1 MMPGTR
7 GICPRVRE
15 SRLTVRNLKFLF
27 RPGSVAVIGA
37 SDRPQSLGATVMRN
51 LLAGDYAGTIFPV
64 NPKHASVAGMRAVPD
79 VGSLDQAPDLAVICT
94 PPQTIP
100 GIIQQL
106 GAKGGKAALVLTA
119 GLGAITDAQGRTL
132 TQAMLDAAKPHLLR
146 ILGPNCV
153 GLLVPTI
160 GLNASFAH
168 TGARPGKIAFVSQS
182 GALTTALLDWTSS
195 RGIGFSHFISL
206 GDSADVDFGDVL
218 DYLASDS
225 ATTAILLYV
234 EAIRNARKFMS
245 AARAAARNKPVIA
258 VKSGRVAESAKAA
271 ASHTG
276 ALAGS
281 DDVYDAAFRRAG
293 MLRVESTF
301 NLFVAA
307 ETLALAR
314 PFRGDRLTIMTN
326 GGGPA
331 VMATDAL
338 IRGGGRLAQLADETL
353 QRLDQYLPATWSRAN
368 PVDIIGDAPAERYV
382 RTLQELLA
390 DPQSDAV
397 LLIHAPTAIVPSD
410 VIASACVP
418 VAQAAQRNVLFCWLG
433 AAAVEK
439 ARRTSIEAGLPS
451 YDTPEDAVFAF
462 LKMEEFRRNQE
473 SLMQI
478 PPSAPADLGAD
489 VDTARAIVASVLDEG
504 REILTEVEAKDV
516 LRAYGIPVVTTRIST
531 SPENAA
537 RLSVEM
543 GFPVALK
550 ILSPDVTHK
559 SDVGGVALNL
569 ESAQAV
575 REAAQAMQTRLSKL
589 RPEARLSGFTVQPM
603 AQRPGAQE
611 LIIGAATD
619 ATFGPVILFG
629 QGGTAVEVI
638 ADRAVA
644 LPPLNAALARDVISR
659 TRISKLLAG
668 YRDRPPADQNAI
680 CGVLI
685 RIAQLIADVP
695 EIVELDINP
704 LLADARGVIALDA
717 RMRVARARTSGTERF
732 AIRPYPAELE
742 ETVSLGGAPVLLRP
756 IRPEDEARL
765 KQLTDQSSPED
776 IYFRFFGAVREMP
789 HSQLARFTQI
799 DYDREMAFIA
809 LGANGE
815 MLGEVRT
822 VTDPDNE
829 QAEFGI
835 LVSSGAQGK
844 GLGHALLGK
853 MIRYCRARG
862 TRELFGEVLP
872 TNSRMLALARN
883 LDFQR
888 GQPPGGG
895 VARVSLRL

>member
-1 MMPGTR
+1 M
-7 GICPRVRE
+7 
-15 SRLTVRNLKFLF
+15 TVRNLEYLF
-27 RPGSVAVIGA
+27 RPASVAVIGA

-51 LLAGDYAGTIFPV
+51 LLAGGYTGPIFPV
-64 NPKHASVAGMRAVPD
+64 NPKHSSVAGIRAVPD
-79 VGSLDQAPDLAVICT
+79 LGSLDRAPGLAVVCT

-100 GIIQQL
+100 GIIDQL
-106 GAKGGKAALVLTA
+106 GAKGGKAAVVLTA
-119 GLGAITDAQGRTL
+119 GLGAITDARGRTL

-153 GLLVPTI
+153 GLLAPTI

-182 GALTTALLDWTSS
+182 GALTTALLDWANS

-225 ATTAILLYV
+225 ATAAILLYV
-234 EAIRNARKFMS
+234 EAITNARKFMS

-276 ALAGS
+276 ALAGT

-314 PFRGDRLTIMTN
+314 PFHGDRLTIMTN

-353 QRLDQYLPATWSRAN
+353 QRLDQYLPATWSHGN
-368 PVDIIGDAPAERYV
+368 PVDIVGDAPAERYV
-382 RTLQELLA
+382 RTLQDLLA

-410 VIASACVP
+410 AIAAACVP
-418 VAQAAQRNVLFCWLG
+418 VARAAQRNVLSCWLG

-439 ARRTSIEAGLPS
+439 ARRTFVDAGLPS
-451 YDTPEDAVFAF
+451 YDTPEDAVYAF
-462 LKMEEFRRNQE
+462 LKMAEFRRNQE

-478 PPSAPADLGAD
+478 PPSAPTDFSAD
-489 VDTARAIVASVLDEG
+489 VDTARSVVGKALDEG

-516 LRAYGIPVVTTRIST
+516 LRTYGIPVVATRIAT

-537 RLSVEM
+537 RLAGEM

-559 SDVGGVALNL
+559 TDIGGVALNL
-569 ESAQAV
+569 ESGQAV
-575 REAAQAMQTRLSKL
+575 REAAQAMDARLRRL
-589 RPEARLSGFTVQPM
+589 RPEAHLTGFTVQPM
-603 AQRPGAQE
+603 AQRPGSHE

-629 QGGTAVEVI
+629 HGGTAVEVV
-638 ADRAVA
+638 ADRAIA
-644 LPPLNAALARDVISR
+644 LPPLNVALAREVISR
-659 TRISKLLAG
+659 TRISRLLAG
-668 YRDRPPADQNAI
+668 YRDRPAADQDAI

-685 RIAQLIADVP
+685 RTAQLVADIP

-704 LLADARGVIALDA
+704 LLADAQGVIALDA
-717 RMRVARARTSGTERF
+717 RIRVAPARTTGTERF
-732 AIRPYPAELE
+732 AIRPYPKQLE
-742 ETVSLGGAPVLLRP
+742 EAVSLSGSPILLRP

-765 KQLTDQSSPED
+765 KQLIDQSRPED
-776 IYFRFFGAVREMP
+776 IYFRFFGALRELP

-799 DYDREMAFIA
+799 DYDREMAFVAIDA
-809 LGANGE
+809 DNEL
-815 MLGEVRT
+815 LGEVRT

-835 LVSSGAQGK
+835 LVRSSAQGK
-844 GLGHALLGK
+844 GLGHALLEK
-853 MIRYCRARG
+853 MILYCRARG
-862 TRELFGEVLP
+862 TKELFGDVLP
-872 TNSRMLALARN
+872 NNSRMLALADN
-883 LDFQR
+883 LHFQR
-888 GQPPGGG
+888 GRPPGDG
-895 VARVSLRL
+895 VARISLRL

>member
-1 MMPGTR
+1 M
-7 GICPRVRE
+7 
-15 SRLTVRNLKFLF
+15 TVRNLKYLF
-27 RPGSVAVIGA
+27 RPTSVAVVGA

-51 LLAGDYAGTIFPV
+51 LLAGGYAGSIFPV
-64 NPKHASVAGMRAVPD
+64 NPKHASVAGIRTVPD
-79 VGSLDQAPDLAVICT
+79 VGSLEQAPDLAVICT
-94 PPQTIP
+94 PPHTIP
-100 GIIQQL
+100 GIIHQL
-106 GAKGGKAALVLTA
+106 GAKGGKAAVVLTA
-119 GLGAITDAQGRTL
+119 GLGAITNAQGRTL

-153 GLLVPTI
+153 GLLAPTI

-168 TGARPGKIAFVSQS
+168 IGARPGRIAFVSQS
-182 GALTTALLDWTSS
+182 GALTTALLDWTDS

-218 DYLASDS
+218 DYLASDA

-234 EAIRNARKFMS
+234 EAITNARKFMS
-245 AARAAARNKPVIA
+245 AARAAARNKQVIA

-307 ETLALAR
+307 ETLALVR

-353 QRLDQYLPATWSRAN
+353 QRLNQYLPATWSRAN
-368 PVDIIGDAPAERYV
+368 PVDIVGDAPAERYV
-382 RTLQELLA
+382 RTLQDLLA

-410 VIASACVP
+410 AIAAACVP
-418 VAQAAQRNVLFCWLG
+418 VARAAQRSVLSCWLG

-439 ARRTSIEAGLPS
+439 ARRTFIEAGLPS
-451 YDTPEDAVFAF
+451 YDTPEDAVYAF

-473 SLMQI
+473 SLMQT
-478 PPSAPADLGAD
+478 PPSTSTDFGAD
-489 VDTARAIVASVLDEG
+489 VDAARTIVGKVLNEG

-516 LRAYGIPVVTTRIST
+516 LQTYGIPVVTTRIAT
-531 SPENAA
+531 SPEEAV
-537 RLSVEM
+537 RLADEM

-569 ESAQAV
+569 DSGQAV
-575 REAAQAMQTRLSKL
+575 REAAQAM
-589 RPEARLSGFTVQPM
+589 EARLRRLRPHARLTGFTVQPM
-603 AQRPGAQE
+603 AQRPGAYE
-611 LIIGAATD
+611 LIVGATTD

-644 LPPLNAALARDVISR
+644 LPPLNVALACEVISR
-659 TRISKLLAG
+659 TRISRLLAG
-668 YRDRPPADQNAI
+668 YRDRPAANLDAI
-680 CGVLI
+680 CSALI
-685 RIAQLIADVP
+685 RTAQLIADIP
-695 EIVELDINP
+695 QIVELDINP
-704 LLADARGVIALDA
+704 LLADTQGVIALDA
-717 RMRVARARTSGTERF
+717 RIRVTPARTGGSERF
-732 AIRPYPAELE
+732 AIRPYPQELE
-742 ETVSLGGAPVLLRP
+742 ESITVSGTPILLRP

-765 KQLTDQSSPED
+765 KQLIAQCRPED
-776 IYFRFFGAVREMP
+776 IYFRFFTAIRELP

-799 DYDREMAFIA
+799 DYDREMAFVAIGTDNEL
-809 LGANGE
+809 LGK
-815 MLGEVRT
+815 VRT

-829 QAEFGI
+829 EAEFGI
-835 LVSSGAQGK
+835 LVGSSAQGK
-844 GLGHALLGK
+844 GLGHALLDK

-862 TRELFGEVLP
+862 TKKLVGDVLP
-872 TNSRMLALARN
+872 TNSRMLALAEN
-883 LDFQR
+883 LHFER
-888 GQPPGGG
+888 GRAPGDG
-895 VARVSLRL
+895 VVGVSLRL

>member
-1 MMPGTR
+1 M
-7 GICPRVRE
+7 
-15 SRLTVRNLKFLF
+15 SVRNLEYLF
-27 RPGSVAVIGA
+27 RPASVAVIGA
-37 SDRPQSLGATVMRN
+37 SERPQSLGATVMRN
-51 LLAGDYAGTIFPV
+51 LLAGGYAGPIFPV
-64 NPKHASVAGMRAVPD
+64 NPKHTSVSGMRAVAD
-79 VGSLDQAPDLAVICT
+79 VGSLDRAPGLAVVCT

-100 GIIQQL
+100 GIIDQL
-106 GAKGGKAALVLTA
+106 GAKGGKAAVVLTA
-119 GLGAITDAQGRTL
+119 GLGAMTNAQGRRL

-182 GALTTALLDWTSS
+182 GALTTALLDWTNS

-218 DYLASDS
+218 DYLAGDP

-234 EAIRNARKFMS
+234 EAITNARKFMS

-276 ALAGS
+276 ALAGA
-281 DDVYDAAFRRAG
+281 DEVYDAAFRRAG

-331 VMATDAL
+331 IMATDAL
-338 IRGGGRLAQLADETL
+338 IRGGGRLAQLTDETL
-353 QRLDQYLPATWSRAN
+353 RHLDQYLPATWSHGN
-368 PVDIIGDAPAERYV
+368 PVDIVGDAPAERYV
-382 RTLQELLA
+382 RTLQDLLA

-410 VIASACVP
+410 AIAAACVP
-418 VAQAAQRNVLFCWLG
+418 VARAAQRNVLSCWLG

-439 ARRTSIEAGLPS
+439 ARRLFIDAGLPC
-451 YDTPEDAVFAF
+451 YDTPEDAVYAF
-462 LKMEEFRRNQE
+462 LKMAEFRRNQE
-473 SLMQI
+473 SLMQT
-478 PPSAPADLGAD
+478 PPSSPTDFSADID
-489 VDTARAIVASVLDEG
+489 SARKVVGKALDEG
-504 REILTEVEAKDV
+504 RNILNEVEAKDV
-516 LRAYGIPVVTTRIST
+516 LRHYGIPVVATRIAT
-531 SPENAA
+531 SPENAV
-537 RLSVEM
+537 RLAGEM

-550 ILSPDVTHK
+550 ILAPDVTHK
-559 SDVGGVALNL
+559 SDIGGVALNL
-569 ESAQAV
+569 ETDQAV
-575 REAAQAMQTRLSKL
+575 REAAQAMQTRLHRL
-589 RPEARLSGFTVQPM
+589 HPEAHLAGFTVQPM
-603 AQRPGAQE
+603 ARRPGAHE
-611 LIIGAATD
+611 LIVGAATD

-629 QGGTAVEVI
+629 HGGTAVEVI

-644 LPPLNAALARDVISR
+644 LPPLNVALAREVISR
-659 TRISKLLAG
+659 TRISRLLAG
-668 YRDRPPADQNAI
+668 YRDRPSVDQDAI

-685 RIAQLIADVP
+685 RTAQLVADIP

-717 RMRVARARTSGTERF
+717 RMRVAPARTSGPERF
-732 AIRPYPAELE
+732 AIRPYPKQLE
-742 ETVSLGGAPVLLRP
+742 ETVYLRGRSILLRP
-756 IRPEDEARL
+756 IRPEDEAGL
-765 KQLTDQSSPED
+765 KQLIDQSRPED
-776 IYFRFFGAVREMP
+776 IYFRFFAALRELP

-799 DYDREMAFIA
+799 DYDREMALVAIDVNNE
-809 LGANGE
+809 L
-815 MLGEVRT
+815 LGEVRT

-835 LVSSGAQGK
+835 LVGSSAQGK
-844 GLGHALLGK
+844 GLGHVLLEK
-853 MIRYCRARG
+853 MIRYCRSRG
-862 TRELFGEVLP
+862 TKELFGDVLA
-872 TNSRMLALARN
+872 TNSRMLALAES
-883 LDFQR
+883 LHFQHGHSR
-888 GQPPGGG
+888 GAGA
-895 VARVSLRL
+895 ARISIRL

>member
-1 MMPGTR
+1 M
-7 GICPRVRE
+7 
-15 SRLTVRNLKFLF
+15 TVRNLNYLF
-27 RPGSVAVIGA
+27 RPASVAVIGA

-51 LLAGDYAGTIFPV
+51 LLAGGYAGALFPV
-64 NPKHASVAGMRAVPD
+64 NPKHVSIAGMHAVPD

-100 GIIQQL
+100 GIIRQL
-106 GAKGGKAALVLTA
+106 GAKGGKAAVVLTA
-119 GLGAITDAQGRTL
+119 GLSASTDADGRTL

-182 GALTTALLDWTSS
+182 GALTTALLDWTNS

-218 DYLASDS
+218 DYLAGDS

-234 EAIRNARKFMS
+234 EAITNARKFMS

-314 PFRGDRLTIMTN
+314 PLRGDRLTIMTN

-353 QRLDQYLPATWSRAN
+353 QRLDRYLPATWSRGN
-368 PVDIIGDAPAERYV
+368 PVDIVGDAPAERYV
-382 RTLQELLA
+382 RTLQDLLA

-410 VIASACVP
+410 AIASACVP
-418 VAQAAQRNVLFCWLG
+418 VAQAAQRNVLSCWLG

-439 ARRTSIEAGLPS
+439 ARHTFIEAGLPT
-451 YDTPEDAVFAF
+451 YDTPEDAVYAF
-462 LKMEEFRRNQE
+462 LKMAEFRRNQQ

-478 PPSAPADLGAD
+478 PPSAPTDFSAD
-489 VDTARAIVASVLDEG
+489 VGTARTIVGKALEEG

-516 LRAYGIPVVTTRIST
+516 LRTYGIPVVATRIAA
-531 SPENAA
+531 SPENAVQVA
-537 RLSVEM
+537 SEM

-559 SDVGGVALNL
+559 SDIGGVALNL
-569 ESAQAV
+569 ESGQAV
-575 REAAQAMQTRLSKL
+575 REATQAMEARLRRL
-589 RPEARLSGFTVQPM
+589 RPEAHLTGFTVQPM

-629 QGGTAVEVI
+629 HGGTAVEVI

-644 LPPLNAALARDVISR
+644 LPPLNVALAREVVSR
-659 TRISKLLAG
+659 TRISRLLTG
-668 YRDRPPADQNAI
+668 YRDRPAADQDAI

-685 RIAQLIADVP
+685 RTAQLISDIP

-717 RMRVARARTSGTERF
+717 RMRIAPARTSGSERF

-742 ETVSLGGAPVLLRP
+742 ETVSLSGAPVLLRP

-765 KQLTDQSSPED
+765 KQLIVQSRPED
-776 IYFRFFGAVREMP
+776 IYFRFFEALRELP

-799 DYDREMAFIA
+799 DYDREMAFVA
-809 LGANGE
+809 TGADDE
-815 MLGEVRT
+815 FLGEVRT

-835 LVSSGAQGK
+835 LVRSSAQGK
-844 GLGHALLGK
+844 GLGHALLEK

-862 TRELFGEVLP
+862 TKELFGDVLP
-872 TNSRMLALARN
+872 TNSRMLALAGN
-883 LDFQR
+883 LHFQR
-888 GQPPGGG
+888 SRPPGDG
-895 VARVSLRL
+895 VARISLRL

>member
-1 MMPGTR
+1 M
-7 GICPRVRE
+7 
-15 SRLTVRNLKFLF
+15 TVRNLKFMF
-27 RPGSVAVIGA
+27 SPASVAVIGA
-37 SDRPQSLGATVMRN
+37 SDRPQSLGAMVMRN
-51 LLAGDYAGTIFPV
+51 LLAGGYAGTILPV
-64 NPKHASVAGMRAVPD
+64 NPKHSRVAGVRAVPD
-79 VGSLDQAPDLAVICT
+79 VGSLDQAPDLAVVCT

-100 GIIQQL
+100 GIIRQL
-106 GAKGGKAALVLTA
+106 GARGSKAAVVLTA
-119 GLGAITDAQGRTL
+119 GLGGIKDAEGRTL

-182 GALTTALLDWTSS
+182 GALTTALLDWTNS
-195 RGIGFSHFISL
+195 REIGFSHFISL

-218 DYLASDS
+218 DYLASDA

-234 EAIRNARKFMS
+234 EAITNARKFMS

-258 VKSGRVAESAKAA
+258 VKSGRVAESARAA

-307 ETLALAR
+307 ETLALVR
-314 PFRGDRLTIMTN
+314 PFRGDRLTIMSN

-338 IRGGGRLAQLADETL
+338 IRGGGKLARLADETL
-353 QRLDQYLPATWSRAN
+353 QRLDQHLPATWSHAN
-368 PVDIIGDAPAERYV
+368 PVDIVGDAPAERYV

-410 VIASACVP
+410 AIAAACVP
-418 VAQAAQRNVLFCWLG
+418 VARAAQRNVLSCWLG

-439 ARRTSIEAGLPS
+439 ARRTFIEAGLPS
-451 YDTPEDAVFAF
+451 YDTPEDAVYAF
-462 LKMEEFRRNQE
+462 LKMAEFRRNQE

-478 PPSAPADLGAD
+478 PPSGPTDFSTDADA
-489 VDTARAIVASVLDEG
+489 ARTIVREALNGG
-504 REILTEVEAKDV
+504 REMLTEVEAKEV
-516 LRAYGIPVVTTRIST
+516 LRAYGIPALTTRIAT
-531 SPENAA
+531 SPDHAA
-537 RLSVEM
+537 RVSGEM

-569 ESAQAV
+569 ESGQAV
-575 REAAQAMQTRLSKL
+575 REAAQAMEARLRRL
-589 RPEARLSGFTVQPM
+589 RPEAHLSGFTVQPM
-603 AQRPGAQE
+603 AQRPGAYE
-611 LIIGAATD
+611 LIVGAATD

-644 LPPLNAALARDVISR
+644 LPPLNVALAREVISR
-659 TRISKLLAG
+659 TRISRLLAG
-668 YRDRPPADQNAI
+668 FRDRPAADQDAV

-685 RIAQLIADVP
+685 RTAQLIADLP

-704 LLADARGVIALDA
+704 LLADARGVVALDA
-717 RMRVARARTSGTERF
+717 RIRVAPARSSGPERF
-732 AIRPYPAELE
+732 AIRPYPEELE
-742 ETVSLGGAPVLLRP
+742 ETVSLNGRPVLLRP

-765 KQLTDQSSPED
+765 KQLIDQSKPQD
-776 IYFRFFGAVREMP
+776 VFFRFFGALRELP

-799 DYDREMAFIA
+799 DYDREMAFVA
-809 LGANGE
+809 VDADNGL
-815 MLGEVRT
+815 LGEVQT

-835 LVSSGAQGK
+835 MVASSVQGK
-844 GLGHALLGK
+844 GLGHALLEK

-862 TRELFGEVLP
+862 TKELFGDVLP
-872 TNSRMLALARN
+872 PNSRMLALAES
-883 LDFQR
+883 LHFQR
-888 GQPPGGG
+888 SRSPGDG
-895 VARVSLRL
+895 VTRISLGL

>member
-1 MMPGTR
+1 M
-7 GICPRVRE
+7 
-15 SRLTVRNLKFLF
+15 TVRNLNYLF
-27 RPGSVAVIGA
+27 RPASVAVIGA

-51 LLAGDYAGTIFPV
+51 LLAGGYAGALFPV
-64 NPKHASVAGMRAVPD
+64 NPKHVSIAGMHAVPD

-100 GIIQQL
+100 GIIRQL
-106 GAKGGKAALVLTA
+106 GAKGGKAAVVLTA
-119 GLGAITDAQGRTL
+119 GLSAITDADGRTL

-182 GALTTALLDWTSS
+182 GALTTALLDWTNS

-218 DYLASDS
+218 DYLAGDS

-234 EAIRNARKFMS
+234 EAITNARKFMS

-314 PFRGDRLTIMTN
+314 PLRGDRLTIMTN

-353 QRLDQYLPATWSRAN
+353 QRLDRYLPATWSRGN
-368 PVDIIGDAPAERYV
+368 PVDIVGDAPAERYV
-382 RTLQELLA
+382 RTLQDLLA

-410 VIASACVP
+410 AIASACVP
-418 VAQAAQRNVLFCWLG
+418 VAQAAQRNVLSCWLG

-439 ARRTSIEAGLPS
+439 ARHTFIEAGLPT
-451 YDTPEDAVFAF
+451 YDTPEDAVYAF
-462 LKMEEFRRNQE
+462 LKMAEFRRNQQ

-478 PPSAPADLGAD
+478 PPSAPTDFSAD
-489 VDTARAIVASVLDEG
+489 VGTARTIVGKALEEG

-516 LRAYGIPVVTTRIST
+516 LRTYGIPVVATRIAA
-531 SPENAA
+531 SPENAVQVA
-537 RLSVEM
+537 SEM

-559 SDVGGVALNL
+559 SDIGGVALNL
-569 ESAQAV
+569 ESGQAV
-575 REAAQAMQTRLSKL
+575 REATQAMEARLRRL
-589 RPEARLSGFTVQPM
+589 RPEAHLTGFTVQPM

-629 QGGTAVEVI
+629 HGGTAVEVI

-644 LPPLNAALARDVISR
+644 LPPLNVALAREVVSR
-659 TRISKLLAG
+659 TRISRLLTG
-668 YRDRPPADQNAI
+668 YRDRPAADQDAI

-685 RIAQLIADVP
+685 RTAQLISDIP

-717 RMRVARARTSGTERF
+717 RMRIAPARTSGSERF

-742 ETVSLGGAPVLLRP
+742 ETVSLSGAPVLLRP

-765 KQLTDQSSPED
+765 KQLIVQSRPED
-776 IYFRFFGAVREMP
+776 IYFRFFEALRELP

-799 DYDREMAFIA
+799 DYDREMAFVA
-809 LGANGE
+809 TGADDE
-815 MLGEVRT
+815 FLGEVRT

-835 LVSSGAQGK
+835 LVRSSAQGK
-844 GLGHALLGK
+844 GLGHALLEK

-862 TRELFGEVLP
+862 TKELFGDVLP
-872 TNSRMLALARN
+872 TNSRMLALAGN
-883 LDFQR
+883 LHFQR
-888 GQPPGGG
+888 SRPPGDG
-895 VARVSLRL
+895 VARISLRL

>member
-1 MMPGTR
+1 M
-7 GICPRVRE
+7 
-15 SRLTVRNLKFLF
+15 TVRNLKYLF
-27 RPGSVAVIGA
+27 RPTSVAVIGA

-51 LLAGDYAGTIFPV
+51 LLAGGYAGSIFPV
-64 NPKHASVAGMRAVPD
+64 NPKHAIVAGVRVVPC
-79 VGSLDQAPDLAVICT
+79 VGRLEQAPDLAVICT

-100 GIIQQL
+100 GIVQQL
-106 GAKGGKAALVLTA
+106 GDKGCKAAVVLTA
-119 GLGAITDAQGRTL
+119 GLGAIMDPQGRTL
-132 TQAMLDAAKPHLLR
+132 RQAMLDAARPHLLR

-153 GLLVPTI
+153 GLLVPPI

-168 TGARPGKIAFVSQS
+168 IGARPGKIAFVSQS
-182 GALTTALLDWTSS
+182 GALTTALLDWTNS

-218 DYLASDS
+218 DYLASDA

-234 EAIRNARKFMS
+234 EAITNARKFMS

-276 ALAGS
+276 ALAGA

-301 NLFVAA
+301 NIFVAA

-353 QRLDQYLPATWSRAN
+353 HRLDQYLPASWSRGN
-368 PVDIIGDAPAERYV
+368 PVDIVGDAPAERYV
-382 RTLQELLA
+382 RTLQDLLA
-390 DPQSDAV
+390 DAQSDAL

-410 VIASACVP
+410 AIAAACVP
-418 VAQAAQRNVLFCWLG
+418 VAQAAQRNVLSCWLG
-433 AAAVEK
+433 ADAVAK
-439 ARRTSIEAGLPS
+439 ARRIFVEAGLPS
-451 YDTPEDAVFAF
+451 YDTPEDAVYAF

-473 SLMQI
+473 SLMQT
-478 PPSAPADLGAD
+478 PSSAPADFRAD
-489 VDTARAIVASVLDEG
+489 VDAVRTIVGKVLDEG

-516 LRAYGIPVVTTRIST
+516 LQRYGIPVVMTRIAPS
-531 SPENAA
+531 ADYA
-537 RLSVEM
+537 VRLADEM

-550 ILSPDVTHK
+550 ILSPDVSHK

-569 ESAQAV
+569 ESGQAV
-575 REAAQAMQTRLSKL
+575 EEAARAMQTRLRRL
-589 RPEARLSGFTVQPM
+589 LPHARLTGFTVQPM
-603 AQRPGAQE
+603 AQRPGAVE
-611 LIIGAATD
+611 LIVGAATD

-644 LPPLNAALARDVISR
+644 LPPLNAALAREVIFR
-659 TRISKLLAG
+659 TRISRLLAG
-668 YRDRPPADQNAI
+668 YRDRPAADLDAI

-685 RIAQLIADVP
+685 RTAQLIADLP

-704 LLADARGVIALDA
+704 LLADPRGVIALDA
-717 RMRVARARTSGTERF
+717 RMRVAPARRSGTERF
-732 AIRPYPAELE
+732 AVRPYPQELE
-742 ETVSLGGAPVLLRP
+742 ESNTASGTPVLLRP
-756 IRPEDEARL
+756 VRPEDEPGL
-765 KQLTDQSSPED
+765 KQLIAQCRPED
-776 IYFRFFGAVREMP
+776 IYFRFFTAVRELP

-799 DYDREMAFIA
+799 DYDREMAFVA
-809 LGANGE
+809 MRGDGELLGK
-815 MLGEVRT
+815 VRT

-829 QAEFGI
+829 EAEFGI
-835 LVSSGAQGK
+835 LVRSDMQGK
-844 GLGHALLGK
+844 GLGHALLEK

-862 TRELFGEVLP
+862 TKKLVGDVLAN
-872 TNSRMLALARN
+872 NSRMLALAEN
-883 LDFQR
+883 LHFEHGR
-888 GQPPGGG
+888 PPSDG
-895 VARVSLRL
+895 VTRVSLQL

>member
-1 MMPGTR
+1 M
-7 GICPRVRE
+7 
-15 SRLTVRNLKFLF
+15 TVRNLKYLF
-27 RPGSVAVIGA
+27 RPTSVAVIGA

-64 NPKHASVAGMRAVPD
+64 NPRHASVAGIRAVPD
-79 VGSLDQAPDLAVICT
+79 VGSLDRAPDLAVICT

-100 GIIQQL
+100 GIIHQL
-106 GAKGGKAALVLTA
+106 GAKSGKAAVVLTA

-153 GLLVPTI
+153 GLLVPAI

-182 GALTTALLDWTSS
+182 GALTTALLDWTNS

-234 EAIRNARKFMS
+234 EAITNARKFMS
-245 AARAAARNKPVIA
+245 AARAAARTKPVIA

-353 QRLDQYLPATWSRAN
+353 QCLSQYLPATWSRGN
-368 PVDIIGDAPAERYV
+368 PVDIVGDAPAERYA
-382 RTLQELLA
+382 RTLRDLLA

-410 VIASACVP
+410 AIAAACVP
-418 VAQAAQRNVLFCWLG
+418 VAQATQRNVLSCWLG

-439 ARRTSIEAGLPS
+439 ARRIFIESGLPS
-451 YDTPEDAVFAF
+451 YDTPEDAVYAF

-473 SLMQI
+473 SLMQT
-478 PPSAPADLGAD
+478 PSSAPAEFSAD
-489 VDTARAIVASVLDEG
+489 VDTARTIVGKALDEG
-504 REILTEVEAKDV
+504 GGILTEVEAKDV
-516 LRAYGIPVVTTRIST
+516 LRAYGIPVVATRIAA
-531 SPENAA
+531 SPENAV
-537 RLSVEM
+537 RLSDEM

-550 ILSPDVTHK
+550 ILSPDLTHK

-569 ESAQAV
+569 ESGQAV
-575 REAAQAMQTRLSKL
+575 REAAQAMEARLRRL
-589 RPEARLSGFTVQPM
+589 RPEARLTGFTVQPM
-603 AQRPGAQE
+603 AQRQGAHE

-638 ADRAVA
+638 GDRAVA
-644 LPPLNAALARDVISR
+644 LPPLNVALAREVISR
-659 TRISKLLAG
+659 TRISRLLAG
-668 YRDRPPADQNAI
+668 YRDRPAADQDAI

-685 RIAQLIADVP
+685 RTAQLIADIP

-704 LLADARGVIALDA
+704 LLADSRGVIALDA
-717 RMRVARARTSGTERF
+717 RIRVAPARTRGSERF

-742 ETVSLGGAPVLLRP
+742 KAVSLGGVHVLLRP
-756 IRPEDEARL
+756 IRPEDAARL
-765 KQLTDQSSPED
+765 KQLIDQSRPED
-776 IYFRFFGAVREMP
+776 IHFRFFGAMRELP

-799 DYDREMAFIA
+799 DYDREMAFVA
-809 LGANGE
+809 TGAGNE
-815 MLGEVRT
+815 LLGEVRT

-835 LVSSGAQGK
+835 LVRSDAQGK
-844 GLGHALLGK
+844 GLGHALLEK

-862 TRELFGEVLP
+862 TRELFGDVLP
-872 TNSRMLALARN
+872 TNSRMLALAGN
-883 LDFQR
+883 LHFQR
-888 GQPPGGG
+888 SRPPGDG
-895 VARVSLRL
+895 VARISLRL